1 MTESSDGELARHVA
15 AGTLTAEG
23 ELCRRFSTRIR
34 LYGLRHLRDE
44 QAAAD
49 LVQDVLVTVLEALRA
64 GRVRDP
70 EEIGSF
76 MLGTCRLTA
85 MNQKRGGKRRA
96 QMLDTFG
103 DVLGGT
109 VEPFTIAGADLDKLR
124 GCVERLT
131 ERDRTVVMLTFY
143 AEEPA
148 EEIAR
153 ALETTAG
160 NVRVLRHRALSRL
173 QACVE
178 RGWEMAE

>member
-1 MTESSDGELARHVA
+1 VIEASDAELARHVA
-15 AGTLTAEG
+15 AGTHTAEG

-96 QMLDTFG
+96 EMLETFG
-103 DVLGGT
+103 HGLGGA
-109 VEPFTIAGADLDKLR
+109 VEPLTVAGADLDKLR

-160 NVRVLRHRALSRL
+160 NVRVLRHRAMSRL

-178 RGWEMAE
+178 KGWEVAG